1 MNRRGFL
8 GLLGG
13 AAAALVAGL
22 RPPEIEKTWV
32 TGSCHFGKTVH
43 SRNLAGRLWYEHEF
57 VPSQWAV
64 GIEID
69 EDAIYDHKLEE
80 HLRLHREY
88 LRRAMDT
95 TFENLVTNNSFTG
108 GEL

>member
-22 RPPEIEKTWV
+22 RPPEIEKKLVLRGGTHVALGAYHDRNIAGNLW
-32 TGSCHFGKTVH
+32 SEFETV
-43 SRNLAGRLWYEHEF
+43 N
-57 VPSQWAV
+57 WAK